1 MSNAP
6 TIAPLDE
13 RWAYLADGAEVA
25 AAIARVAR
33 DGTLAELAGAVI
45 ALEIDDVEAALVALA
60 LVHVSGESILDDE

>member
-1 MSNAP
+1 MPETA

-33 DGTLAELAGAVI
+33 DGTLAELAGAVVS
-45 ALEIDDVEAALVALA
+45 LDVDDVEAALVALA
-60 LVHVSGESILDDE
+60 LVHVSGETILDDE